1 MALLASSS
9 WLFAVLLRGANA
21 YAAGSASATASLTS
35 HVMRAFQ
42 NSRRPAESGSADAT
56 ARGVRPLI
64 RRQASHLASARSLV
78 DSSDDTTPGSDSSP
92 SAVAAASQ
100 IHASL
105 GGSVWCGEHL
115 AQSCHEC
122 TSHHGEEMGADWCN
136 GECQWTFPGMCTPL
150 SVLRPASTAADGGSE
165 RQAFDAAAQWPSDSD
180 TPAEPSQVVPAAS
193 SSPENVPL
201 SPSQPADKLRQE
213 RSLPGVTVE
222 ASNSAE
228 QPVTSLSTT
237 HGSRASPSGYT
248 VPPLNSAHGS
258 VPVGVGVQG
267 TLFTPRGSMGTVAQ
281 INSAET
287 IGFTAPPGVN
297 PSPIVQG
304 GAAPVSSA
312 SPVLFGNQRDQIV
325 QPPAVTVGATDR
337 GNGKTTPGSAITT
350 QPYGAPAPSFSE
362 AALPA
367 ESGVPVQDSPTFAS
381 SAGLNYVGNA
391 GPGAGPLVVAPV
403 LGFLGGATPGSNAS
417 HVSPGYQSSPR
428 VASAAVPSH
437 AGNFPIPGFS
447 GAGSPGSSA
456 SHASPGY
463 QSSPTVTSA
472 IGAAGADNV
481 GYARAMPGYATPT
494 PTSPA
499 TIAPSVLPRNQAV
512 PPTDASQNQG
522 GWVHGPPVYEPA
534 AQPVPWESITVDAR
548 GESTPASRTSSI
560 KLSWNAPSPSIAG
573 TPPPTET
580 RPPSQITSARQSNV
594 TEQGVNVGAVEA
606 GKRGFNAKNVSLVR
620 QLAANGLFGS
630 LGNLSF
636 NRHNYTPPLPRVI
649 IFSLVLEGV
658 DYVRANA
665 SGNSRVLNDVLSMV
679 KDSIAAEGGDGVM
692 PELVTVDINGSSKGG
707 VVLSGDIVPPDT
719 VSVDTLRGTLKSS
732 STLRQTIAATIQTVP
747 DIENIS
753 SSVNHIR
760 VSDVSISTGDRSLG
774 RGSGGGAA
782 IKSTATSDTS
792 TSSTTSS
799 SIGLPD
805 TNNSVTASDG
815 NTSVTARDLAGAS
828 ASSKDEN
835 SKNATPTSAT
845 AKIVIPELGE
855 HYLLSYAYVLSFVAS
870 LFLLVTLGC
879 ILKASQSEGAADTSS
894 PETPA
899 SNLEASQ
906 SEGGVDEAAPEQTA
920 TSPEASQPGSGS
932 SQETSQLG
940 GGAGDASQQTP
951 ASSPE
956 VSQPGGGAGEITSE
970 TPAPSTEVS

>member
-165 RQAFDAAAQWPSDSD
+165 RQ
-180 TPAEPSQVVPAAS
+180 
-193 SSPENVPL
+193 
-201 SPSQPADKLRQE
+201 
-213 RSLPGVTVE
+213 
-222 ASNSAE
+222 
-228 QPVTSLSTT
+228 
-237 HGSRASPSGYT
+237 
-248 VPPLNSAHGS
+248 
-258 VPVGVGVQG
+258 
-267 TLFTPRGSMGTVAQ
+267 
-281 INSAET
+281 
-287 IGFTAPPGVN
+287 
-297 PSPIVQG
+297 
-304 GAAPVSSA
+304 
-312 SPVLFGNQRDQIV
+312 
-325 QPPAVTVGATDR
+325 
-337 GNGKTTPGSAITT
+337 
-350 QPYGAPAPSFSE
+350 
-362 AALPA
+362 
-367 ESGVPVQDSPTFAS
+367 
-381 SAGLNYVGNA
+381 
-391 GPGAGPLVVAPV
+391 
-403 LGFLGGATPGSNAS
+403 
-417 HVSPGYQSSPR
+417 
-428 VASAAVPSH
+428 
-437 AGNFPIPGFS
+437 
-447 GAGSPGSSA
+447 
-456 SHASPGY
+456 
-463 QSSPTVTSA
+463 
-472 IGAAGADNV
+472 
-481 GYARAMPGYATPT
+481 
-494 PTSPA
+494 
-499 TIAPSVLPRNQAV
+499 
-512 PPTDASQNQG
+512 
-522 GWVHGPPVYEPA
+522 VHGPPVYEPA